1 MPERDSDHTR
11 GSLVG
16 WVSAALALLLVAG
29 VAGWQLGWFDRFLD
43 EDRDRPVDPAT
54 VAPPPGVDVP
64 PVRKPRVVAPAAD
77 DARLDVAAVD
87 AAVSGF
93 LADRDLGRNVLAAV
107 APLTGGTA
115 RFSSSS
121 SGVEVGIPASTT
133 KVVTSAVALFLLG
146 PDHVFETRTVLQRGR
161 GAPQL
166 VLVGG
171 GDPFLLSSPQSQWG
185 TSTEATFAPKKADV
199 VTLARRTARSLR
211 DDGVRRVRLGYDDSL
226 FSGPTAN
233 PHWRADYIPDD
244 IVSPITALWV
254 DEGRDPIGYGRVS
267 DPSFTAAAVF
277 AQALAD
283 AGITLVGTPEATV
296 ADSGAGDVASVSS
309 APLAQVVQR
318 IIEVSD
324 NEATEVLLRH
334 AGLADQGDGSFVGGQ
349 AAVERVLR
357 ANGIGMR
364 GSVLYDGSGLSRENR
379 MSPQLLVDVIRWA
392 ASDDHPDLRAVVTSL
407 PVAGFTGSLADR
419 FDQGAAAG
427 PGRVRAKT
435 GTLTGV
441 TSLAGIA
448 VDLVGSLLV
457 FAMIADK
464 VRPSRGGLAQISM
477 DNAAAALGACSC
489 SR

>member
-1 MPERDSDHTR
+1 MAERDPDHTR

-16 WVSAALALLLVAG
+16 WVSAALALLLVAVVG
-29 VAGWQLGWFDRFLD
+29 GWQLGWLADLLGD
-43 EDRDRPVDPAT
+43 DADQPIDPAS
-54 VAPPPGVDVP
+54 VAPPPGLDVP
-64 PVRKPRVVAPAAD
+64 PVRKPRAVAPAAD
-77 DARLDVAAVD
+77 AGRLDLAAVES
-87 AAVSGF
+87 A
-93 LADRDLGRNVLAAV
+93 LAGNLSDRDLGRSVLAAV
-107 APLTGGTA
+107 APLTGNSE
-115 RFSSSS
+115 RFSYSS
-121 SGVEVGIPASTT
+121 SGAEVGIPASTT

-146 PDHVFETRTVLQRGR
+146 PDHVFETRTVLERG
-161 GAPQL
+161 GGTPQL

-199 VTLARRTARSLR
+199 VTLARQTARSLR
-211 DDGVRRVRLGYDDSL
+211 YDGVRRVRLGYDDSL

-244 IVSPITALWV
+244 VVSPITALWA
-254 DEGRDPIGYGRVS
+254 DEGRDPIGYGKVS
-267 DPSFTAAAVF
+267 DPSLTAAVLF
-277 AQALAD
+277 ADALAD
-283 AGITLVGTPEATV
+283 AGITVVGTPEATV
-296 ADSGAGDVASVSS
+296 ADDGAGDVASVSS
-309 APLAQVVQR
+309 APLAQIVQR

-334 AGLADQGDGSFVGGQ
+334 VGLADQGDGSFIGGQ

-357 ANGIGMR
+357 ANGIGMH
-364 GSVLYDGSGLSRENR
+364 GSVLYDGSGLSRENL
-379 MSPQLLVDVIRWA
+379 MSPRLLVDVIRWA
-392 ASDDHPDLRAVVTSL
+392 ASDDQPDLRAVITSL

-419 FDQGAAAG
+419 FDQGAAEG

-448 VDLVGSLLV
+448 VDLDGSIVV

-464 VRPSRGGLAQISM
+464 VRDNRGGLAEISM
-477 DNAAAALGACSC
+477 DNAAAALGACYC